1 MKKAYKELYLEAI
14 KEVESYKKLYL
25 IAIDVVEEVIDK
37 SDEQGSMLD
46 ETVNRLN
53 GIASNNVMLRDK
65 VNRYRVIS
73 FMLGMGL
80 LAQYCLF
87 RFY

>member
-1 MKKAYKELYLEAI
+1 MKKAYKELYLEAMNNI
-14 KEVESYKKLYL
+14 EEQKRL
-25 IAIDVVEEVIDK
+25 ISNTLDK
-37 SDEQGSMLD
+37 
-46 ETVNRLN
+46 LN

-73 FMLGMGL
+73 FMLGMAL

>member
-1 MKKAYKELYLEAI
+1 MKKAYKELYLEAMNNI
-14 KEVESYKKLYL
+14 EEQKRL
-25 IAIDVVEEVIDK
+25 ISNTLNK
-37 SDEQGSMLD
+37 
-46 ETVNRLN
+46 LN

-73 FMLGMGL
+73 FMLGMAL

>member
-1 MKKAYKELYLEAI
+1 MKKAYKELYLEAMNNI
-14 KEVESYKKLYL
+14 EEQKRL
-25 IAIDVVEEVIDK
+25 ISNTLDK
-37 SDEQGSMLD
+37 
-46 ETVNRLN
+46 LN

-73 FMLGMGL
+73 FMLGMAL

-87 RFY
+87 SFY

>member
-1 MKKAYKELYLEAI
+1 MKKAYKELYLEAMNNI
-14 KEVESYKKLYL
+14 EEQKRLISNTLDKLN
-25 IAIDVVEEVIDK
+25 
-37 SDEQGSMLD
+37 S
-46 ETVNRLN
+46 
-53 GIASNNVMLRDK
+53 IASNNVMLRDK

>member
-1 MKKAYKELYLEAI
+1 MKKAYKELYLEAMNNI
-14 KEVESYKKLYL
+14 EEQKRL
-25 IAIDVVEEVIDK
+25 ISNTLDK
-37 SDEQGSMLD
+37 
-46 ETVNRLN
+46 LN